1 MFFARF
7 NHGQIGKYR
16 LRLARLGVRRDIPVA
31 RRNVNRRIGEFAD
44 GALTGGA
51 AANKRGESLGE

>member
-1 MFFARF
+1 MRHEVL
-7 NHGQIGKYR
+7 NDTS
-16 LRLARLGVRRDIPVA
+16 RDDA
-31 RRNVNRRIGEFAD
+31 NRRIGEFAD